1 MNLYARRIL
10 MGSCF
15 LLSACATA
23 YQPLDS
29 NGAGFADQKVADNIY
44 LVSFVGNDSTSPEKV
59 RNFAL
64 LYSAQLA
71 TSQGYR
77 YFMVTGEKSGAYFQ
91 RPMQCE
97 YTRVAPPNVMSGRL
111 YITNDPTYSKF
122 NAIVLEV
129 HLLQGMQVG
138 SADSTL
144 FDAYKVIHMMDVK
157 YSLAIAVNSKIAIS
171 KPKAR
176 NRQQCK

>member
-44 LVSFVGNDSTSPEKV
+44 LVSFVGNDSTSPKKV

-64 LYSAQLA
+64 LYSAQLT

-77 YFMVTGEKSGAYFQ
+77 YFMVTGEKAGAYFQ
-91 RPMQCE
+91 QPMQCA
-97 YTRVAPPNVMSGRL
+97 YTRVAPPNVMSGKL

-129 HLLQGMQVG
+129 HLLHGMHEG
-138 SADSTL
+138 SIDKTY
-144 FDAYKVIHMMDVK
+144 DAYKVMHMMDIR

-171 KPKAR
+171 KIKSG